1 MMNKIKILANI
12 FSKITVCVLLASA
25 IYITVMCGLDA
36 QISVRI
42 LWQILLV
49 SAVCSIPI
57 LMYPDE
63 EGKELSKQG
72 MIARQIIYLSISTVL
87 SWGLAERSDGFTSIK
102 LKWSC

>member
-72 MIARQIIYLSISTVL
+72 MIARQIIYFVYINCAVL
-87 SWGLAERSDGFTSIK
+87 GAWQSVRMVL
-102 LKWSC
+102 LQ